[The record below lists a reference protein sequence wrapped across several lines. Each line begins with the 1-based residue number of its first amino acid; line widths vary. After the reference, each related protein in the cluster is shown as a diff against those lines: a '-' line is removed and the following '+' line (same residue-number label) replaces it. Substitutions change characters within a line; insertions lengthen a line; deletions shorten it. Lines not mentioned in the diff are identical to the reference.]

1 MAGKLVSGMLA
12 AMAVFVLLAFVS
24 IWHEKHRKR
33 QEYDER
39 QEQIQGKAAVFALLL
54 GSCYY
59 LGLFAAMTFAESL
72 PLPESTLLILGL
84 CLQLLSYHL
93 YCLVRGIGL
102 PLNQAGW
109 TMPALY
115 GFNGITQFILFR
127 NNMGYLEAYRAYS
140 TVEPNH
146 TLPAPGDGASLWLQ
160 LIMAVTFIAMAVIYL
175 IPLLRE
181 ERE

>member
-1 MAGKLVSGMLA
+1 MGGKLIFGMLV
-12 AMAVFVLLAFVS
+12 AMAVMVLLAIIS
-24 IWHEKHRKR
+24 IWSEKRR
-33 QEYDER
+33 QQQEYDER
-39 QEQIQGKAAVFALLL
+39 QEQIQGKAAMFALLL

-59 LGLFAAMTFAESL
+59 LGLFAAMTFAEML

-102 PLNQAGW
+102 PLNQTRW
-109 TMPALY
+109 MMPVVY

-127 NNMGYLEAYRAYS
+127 NNMRYLEAFHAYS
-140 TVEPNH
+140 EVEPNH
-146 TLPAPGDGASLWLQ
+146 TLPDPGDGASIWLQ
-160 LIMAVTFIAMAVIYL
+160 LIMAVTFMAMAVIYL

-181 ERE
+181 ERD